1 MQLNSINP
9 KNNKIINSWD
19 VHNDNEID
27 AIISKS
33 YSSFQKWKDTDFTFR
48 LECIKKIS
56 KLLRDRTK
64 EFGTLN

>member
-19 VHNDNEID
+19 IHNDNEIEV
-27 AIISKS
+27 IISKS
-33 YSSFQKWKDTDFTFR
+33 YSAFQKWKDTDITFR

-56 KLLRDRTK
+56 KILKNKKK
-64 EFGTLN
+64 EF